1 MATIVQF
8 KLNLVEL
15 FGVRNFNRRSS
26 VFYDSRKKGGEE
38 SEGKAEEIACFSNG
52 QTVQPDSCRK
62 IVCCLFQFM
71 PQKLS
76 EYTHLKFLTISI
88 LFLLLLCRWYI
99 WWESSKYFV
108 ADTASSKP
116 LFIITQ

>member
-1 MATIVQF
+1 MAGIVQF

-52 QTVQPDSCRK
+52 QTVQPVR
-62 IVCCLFQFM
+62 
-71 PQKLS
+71 
-76 EYTHLKFLTISI
+76 
-88 LFLLLLCRWYI
+88 R
-99 WWESSKYFV
+99 
-108 ADTASSKP
+108 
-116 LFIITQ
+116 